1 VARTQSKKQHHGFYD
16 TSVCAVDPHHV
27 YDNLGEMGE
36 LMQTVADATI
46 EEDLELQEWVQLHRH
61 HRLGM
66 PK

>member
-1 VARTQSKKQHHGFYD
+1 
-16 TSVCAVDPHHV
+16 VCAVDPHHV